1 MRMTAPAGSPS
12 HPFDGGE
19 GKRILITGG
28 AGFIG
33 SHLARRCV
41 AGGHEVHVLLRPP
54 SDAARLADMGASVN
68 LHRLSQ
74 SDGQAVRAC
83 LAKIRPTHIFHLAHS
98 VGGRHETAIVD
109 AAKTMCDLSD
119 FLAFMAEVALLD
131 EPPEIVLRT
140 GSVVE
145 YGAMRTAS
153 AEDQREQ
160 PETAYAA
167 ALTAGAHYAGMIA
180 RHTPFPIVTA
190 RLALVYGPEQGGNF
204 LVPSLVSACVEG
216 RPFIVERPL
225 DQRDFVHV
233 FDVVDALCRLA
244 TAPVPGADIF
254 NIGSGDTIAVGDLV
268 DRIAALAGADPARI
282 SRRPQ
287 GEATIYRPCVDRI
300 RERTG
305 WAPRIGI
312 EEGLAALVAEARQ
325 TGEAVAA

>member
-1 MRMTAPAGSPS
+1 MRMTSP
-12 HPFDGGE
+12 HPFDGEE

-41 AGGHEVHVLLRPP
+41 AGGHEAHVLLKPTN
-54 SDAARLADMGASVN
+54 DAARLSEMTSSIG
-68 LHRLSQ
+68 LHRLML
-74 SDGQAVRAC
+74 SDRDAVRAC
-83 LAKIRPTHIFHLAHS
+83 LAKVRPTHIFHLAHGI
-98 VGGRHETAIVD
+98 GGRHETAVAG
-109 AAKTMCDLSD
+109 AAKSTGDLSD
-119 FLAFMAEVALLD
+119 FLAFMSEVSAMGV
-131 EPPEIVLRT
+131 PPEIVLRT

-145 YGAMRTAS
+145 YGAMQTPSR
-153 AEDQREQ
+153 EDQRER

-180 RHTPFPIVTA
+180 RYTPFPIVTA
-190 RLALVYGPEQGGNF
+190 RLALVYGPGQGGNF
-204 LVPSLVSACVEG
+204 LVPTLVSACVEG

-233 FDVVDALCRLA
+233 IDVVDALCRLA
-244 TAPVPGADIF
+244 TASVSGAEVF
-254 NIGSGDTIAVGDLV
+254 NIGSGETIAVGDLV
-268 DRIAALAGADPARI
+268 DRIAAFADADPARI
-282 SRRPQ
+282 SRRSQ
-287 GEATIYRPCVDRI
+287 AEATIYRPCVDQI

>member
-1 MRMTAPAGSPS
+1 MRMTVPAGAPPR
-12 HPFDGGE
+12 PFDEGE

-41 AGGHEVHVLLRPP
+41 AADHEVHVLLRPT
-54 SDAARLADMGASVN
+54 SDAARLADMGSLVR
-68 LHRLSQ
+68 LHRLML
-74 SDGQAVRAC
+74 SDGPAVRAC
-83 LAKIRPTHIFHLAHS
+83 LAKVRPTHIFHLAHGL
-98 VGGRHETAIVD
+98 GGRHQTAVVG
-109 AAKTMCDLSD
+109 ATKSMADLSD
-119 FLAFMAEVALLD
+119 FLAFMAEVAAMD
-131 EPPEIVLRT
+131 DVPEVVLRT

-145 YGAMRTAS
+145 YGAMPTSSR
-153 AEDQREQ
+153 ENQRER

-180 RHTPFPIVTA
+180 AHMRSPIVTA
-190 RLALVYGPEQGGNF
+190 RLALVYGPGQGGSF

-216 RPFIVERPL
+216 RSFVVERPL
-225 DQRDFVHV
+225 DQRDFLHV

-244 TAPVPGADIF
+244 TVPVSGAEIF
-254 NIGSGDTIAVGDLV
+254 NVGSGDAIAVGHLV
-268 DRIAALAGADPARI
+268 ERIATLAGVDPARI
-282 SRRPQ
+282 NRCPQ

-312 EEGLAALVAEARQ
+312 EDGLAALVAEARR